1 MPNSNVIS
9 FLTIPGGTSRLKF
22 LWLYYDQGAF
32 NVKLDV
38 SEAVPR
44 DLRVFDV
51 YTSNGSTTLHG
62 LLAGKDEKINEVKQK
77 LIHQLK

>member
-1 MPNSNVIS
+1 M
-9 FLTIPGGTSRLKF
+9 
-22 LWLYYDQGAF
+22 
-32 NVKLDV
+32 KLDV